1 MLIYKKNNIIIKF
14 KFSYKKTIN
23 YCILLLLL
31 LLFLLMF
38 FIP

>member
-1 MLIYKKNNIIIKF
+1 MLIYKKNIIIKF
-14 KFSYKKTIN
+14 NFSYKKTIN

-31 LLFLLMF
+31 LFLLMF